1 LEIETV
7 CLVTQLSRSA
17 PVKVKSAI
25 QALSMLSSLALA
37 MALVGCTEE
46 APPTTPTTTPA
57 AVAPKTGGDI
67 KPAAP
72 APTAPKADEKK

>member
-1 LEIETV
+1 
-7 CLVTQLSRSA
+7 
-17 PVKVKSAI
+17 VKVKSAI

-46 APPTTPTTTPA
+46 APPTTPATPPGA
-57 AVAPKTGGDI
+57 GATAKPGGE

-72 APTAPKADEKK
+72 AATPPKAEDKKE

>member
-1 LEIETV
+1 M
-7 CLVTQLSRSA
+7 
-17 PVKVKSAI
+17 KVKSAI

-46 APPTTPTTTPA
+46 APPTTPPTAPG
-57 AVAPKTGGDI
+57 AVAPAKPGGE

-72 APTAPKADEKK
+72 AATPPKAEDKKE

>member
-1 LEIETV
+1 LEIETI

-37 MALVGCTEE
+37 MALAGCTEE
-46 APPTTPTTTPA
+46 APPTTPAAAPGATAKPGGAGEKPAVPPVTTT
-57 AVAPKTGGDI
+57 KE
-67 KPAAP
+67 
-72 APTAPKADEKK
+72 EKK